1 MCAICI
7 IDYTPAQ
14 GCCCCHLPSFSFFL
28 LIALF
33 FLSLSSYSLRT
44 VCRSVFATPSQSLQS
59 LCAGCIIQGLSI
71 TFFSSSISS
80 LSFPRFRLQH
90 ESRYQTFF
98 FLSLPFLFLF
108 FFFLLMELRSGSS
121 GSCLLIVLM
130 SMELGGSRQIDGCA
144 GKTHDDIMTHIDRSI
159 KCILFFSSETKASFQ
174 HK

>member
-71 TFFSSSISS
+71 TFFFLFYLFSVFSPLSPPARIS
-80 LSFPRFRLQH
+80 LSDI
-90 ESRYQTFF
+90 FF
-98 FLSLPFLFLF
+98 SLSAVPLP
-108 FFFLLMELRSGSS
+108 LLLLSAYGVAIGIERVLLAD
-121 GSCLLIVLM
+121 CLDVD
-130 SMELGGSRQIDGCA
+130 GVGRKQIDRWMRRQDTRRHHD
-144 GKTHDDIMTHIDRSI
+144 THRSI
-159 KCILFFSSETKASFQ
+159 D
-174 HK
+174 